1 MASPAGLKK
10 HIRVVAALI
19 RAEGK
24 VLLTQRKPGKHLGM
38 SWEFP
43 GGKVEEGETDD
54 QALIRELREELGVTV
69 VVGTRCFETRHHYGA
84 REMHLVVYRCRVVE
98 GEPKALEAH
107 ALEWVDERRVGEREF
122 LPADKPLVHGLQ
134 FGLIADD
141 W

>member
-1 MASPAGLKK
+1 MAAPPQKK
-10 HIRVVAALI
+10 NIRVVAALI
-19 RAEGK
+19 RVEGK

-43 GGKVEEGETDD
+43 GGKVEEGEDD
-54 QALIRELREELGVTV
+54 HQALMRELREELGVTV
-69 VVGTRCFETRHHYGA
+69 VVGTRCFETRHNYGA

-98 GEPKALEAH
+98 GEPQALEAH
-107 ALEWVDERRVGEREF
+107 ALEWVEERQVGNREF

-134 FGLIADD
+134 HGLIADD

>member
-1 MASPAGLKK
+1 MADPPQRKN
-10 HIRVVAALI
+10 IRVVAALI

-24 VLLTQRKPGKHLGM
+24 VLLTQRKPGRHLGL

-43 GGKVEEGETDD
+43 GGKVEPGETDD
-54 QALIRELREELGVTV
+54 QALIREMQEELGVTV
-69 VVGTRCFETRHHYGA
+69 VVGSRCFETRHSYGA
-84 REMHLVVYRCRVVE
+84 REMHLVVYRCRLVE
-98 GEPKALEAH
+98 GEPRAIDVH
-107 ALEWVDERRVGEREF
+107 AVEWVEEKRVGEREF

>member
-1 MASPAGLKK
+1 MAAPPPKK
-10 HIRVVAALI
+10 NIRVVAALI
-19 RAEGK
+19 RVEGK

-43 GGKVEEGETDD
+43 GGKVEEGEDD
-54 QALIRELREELGVTV
+54 HQALMRELREELGVTV
-69 VVGTRCFETRHHYGA
+69 VVGTRCFETRHNYGP

-98 GEPKALEAH
+98 GEPQALEAH
-107 ALEWVDERRVGEREF
+107 ALEWVEERQVGNREF

-134 FGLIADD
+134 YGLIADD

>member
-1 MASPAGLKK
+1 MAAPPQKK
-10 HIRVVAALI
+10 NIRVVAALI
-19 RAEGK
+19 RVEGK

-43 GGKVEEGETDD
+43 GGKVEEGEDD
-54 QALIRELREELGVTV
+54 HQALMRELREELGVTV
-69 VVGTRCFETRHHYGA
+69 VVGTRCFETRHNYGA

-98 GEPKALEAH
+98 GEPQALEAH
-107 ALEWVDERRVGEREF
+107 ALEWVEERQVGNREF

-134 FGLIADD
+134 HGHIADD